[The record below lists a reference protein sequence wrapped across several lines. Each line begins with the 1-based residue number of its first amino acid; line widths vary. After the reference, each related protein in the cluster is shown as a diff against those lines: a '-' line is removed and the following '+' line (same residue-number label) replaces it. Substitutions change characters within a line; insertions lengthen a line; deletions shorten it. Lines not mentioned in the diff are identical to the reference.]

1 MADDFGMGYALGQ
14 DSSNCNSGGWGGFGE
29 GLWAVIILA
38 MIFGNNGWGFGGN
51 GWGGINGPAGQGA
64 LTRADLCSEFNF
76 NNLDNAVRGVQRGL
90 CDGFYAQNT
99 ALMNGF
105 HGVDNAVCQL
115 GYQTQAG
122 FNSLG
127 AQMAQCCCDTQNAI
141 QSVRYDLATQ
151 SCDTRNTIQ
160 SATRDLLESNNAN
173 TRAILDALTAQRIEA
188 KDEKIAAQNQQI
200 FQLQLAAS
208 QQAQNAYITA
218 NQEAQTAELIRRI
231 APAPVPSFAVPAP
244 YPYCGAYGYNNGCG
258 CC

>member
-14 DSSNCNSGGWGGFGE
+14 DSSNNGGFGGFGE

-38 MIFGNNGWGFGGN
+38 MIFGNNGWGFGG
-51 GWGGINGPAGQGA
+51 GWGGMGGINSPAGQGYA
-64 LTRADLCSEFNF
+64 TRADINDAFNF
-76 NNLDNAVRGVQRGL
+76 NGLDNAVRGVQQGI
-90 CDGFYAQNT
+90 CDGFYAQNS

-115 GYQTQAG
+115 GYNTQAG

-127 AQMAQCCCDTQNAI
+127 SQLASCCCDTQNAI
-141 QSVRYDLATQ
+141 QTVRYDLATQ
-151 SCDTRNTIQ
+151 ACDTRNTIQ
-160 SATRDLLESNNAN
+160 SAARDLLESNNAN
-173 TRAILDALTAQRIEA
+173 TRAILDALTSQRIEA

-231 APAPVPSFAVPAP
+231 APAPVPSYAVPVP
-244 YPYCGAYGYNNGCG
+244 YPFCGTYGCNNGCG

>member
-38 MIFGNNGWGFGGN
+38 MIFGNNGWGFGG
-51 GWGGINGPAGQGA
+51 GWGGMGGINSPAGQGYA
-64 LTRADLCSEFNF
+64 TRADINDAFNF
-76 NNLDNAVRGVQRGL
+76 NGLDNAVRGVQHGI

-127 AQMAQCCCDTQNAI
+127 AQMAQCC
-141 QSVRYDLATQ
+141 
-151 SCDTRNTIQ
+151 CDTRNTIQ